1 MITHHSKGEN
11 TLAAL
16 PMADTEDITKWMNT
30 AIPALEGENQLNYCW
45 NRVCEYSIGLPR
57 K

>member
-1 MITHHSKGEN
+1 
-11 TLAAL
+11 
-16 PMADTEDITKWMNT
+16 MADTEDITKWMNT